1 MEKLGL
7 TEKRRSDT
15 FDATKEAIGRVYET
29 ICCSLV
35 SQRCVCSSISR
46 GTIRK
51 LGGGK
56 IKGNVETNLPSRLH
70 RSTCLVYHFPR
81 PRARRPYLFLV
92 SSSLWI
98 SILVDGDD
106 VTSTDEIFTPFW
118 ERNLS
123 FFGFET
129 RKMWKTR
136 IFSTPLKNFAKNLS
150 FGFFWIDKNYWRL
163 IIFENWKFF
172 DLFSVILIGGGKFC
186 LIFGNR
192 WRDIINGGIFFYSR
206 IQSNFN
212 LWNMIRAP
220 ILFRIVDDCCT
231 LSHHLDSNIYL

>member
-1 MEKLGL
+1 MEKLGS

-15 FDATKEAIGRVYET
+15 FDATKKAIGRVYET

-129 RKMWKTR
+129 GKMWKTQ

-172 DLFSVILIGGGKFC
+172 DLFSVILIEGGGC
-186 LIFGNR
+186 LIFENR

-231 LSHHLDSNIYL
+231 LSHHLDSTIYL